1 MKEIRQSP
9 RLLPWPELERRV
21 PYTRQ
26 HLGRLEKLDLFPR
39 RVQVGGNR
47 VAWIE
52 SEIDAWIEARVA
64 ERGKAA

>member
-1 MKEIRQSP
+1 LQVLPQSK
-9 RLLPWPELERRV
+9 RLLPWREVERRV

-26 HLGRLEKLDLFPR
+26 HLMRLEKAGAFPR

-52 SEIDAWIEARVA
+52 SEVNDWIDGRASQ
-64 ERGKAA
+64 RGQAA